1 MTQPSLIPS
10 HVAIVMDGNGRWA
23 QQRNLSRNK
32 GHQAGVETA
41 KNAVEYCI
49 KKGIK
54 ILSLFAFSSENWGRP
69 EEEVNGIMSLF
80 FEALQNKTEDLNDN
94 NVRLRFIGDIS
105 ILNPKLIHQID
116 YSAKNTSQNHGLELI
131 IAVNYSGRNDIES
144 AIKHIVNRVL
154 NNEIKSSDINQSVI
168 SEALS
173 TMGVPDPDLI
183 IRTSGERRISNFM
196 LWQSAYSELYFTDVL
211 WPDFTEA
218 EFDKALND
226 YATRQRRFGLTTEQ
240 IN

>member
-41 KNAVEYCI
+41 KNAVQYCI

-54 ILSLFAFSSENWGRP
+54 TLSLFAFSSENWGRP

-80 FEALQNKTEDLNDN
+80 FEALQEKTEELNDN

-105 ILNPKLIHQID
+105 LLNPKLKDQIN
-116 YSAKNTSQNHGLELI
+116 YSAQNTSLNQGLELI

-144 AIKHIVNRVL
+144 AVKHIVNRL
-154 NNEIKSSDINQSVI
+154 MKNEIKLTDIDQTMI
-168 SEALS
+168 SAALS
-173 TMGVPDPDLI
+173 TMGLPDPDLI
-183 IRTSGERRISNFM
+183 IRTSGEQRISNFM
-196 LWQSAYSELYFTDVL
+196 LWQAAYSELYFTDVL
-211 WPDFTEA
+211 WPDFSEA
-218 EFDKALND
+218 EFDKALED
-226 YATRQRRFGLTTEQ
+226 YASRQRRFGLITEQ